1 MEALL
6 TENREALREMRDADR
21 VHQREMRDAAWKGV
35 KVLVIIM
42 IMMFVGIAVITG
54 GMVFGLV
61 FGMRGLSDQVQKV
74 GDQVGLVAKLAAAS
88 AFFGGIAEDVFRFVL
103 SGAQLLK
110 YPAAGVGF
118 AVGLAK
124 GLAGGLLQ

>member
-54 GMVFGLV
+54 G
-61 FGMRGLSDQVQKV
+61 
-74 GDQVGLVAKLAAAS
+74 LA
-88 AFFGGIAEDVFRFVL
+88 VL
-103 SGAQLLK
+103 QRLPSTRT
-110 YPAAGVGF
+110 
-118 AVGLAK
+118 
-124 GLAGGLLQ
+124 